1 MATFTANSI
10 ELGTGAKFI
19 GTTNGLSDAPV
30 GTIIQTA
37 INGTTNTITAPSD
50 GSYTDLLSLSF
61 TPRQSNSKI
70 IFTIMFNAYYNNN
83 NGASHGVSW
92 RLLRDSTSIKEGTWT
107 FYLHESS
114 YARDYYPTVSTFGF
128 DQPGVTSA
136 ITYKLQGR
144 KYSGNS
150 ARFATQFGEA
160 QNSSVV
166 GDTIVIKLEEL
177 SV

>member
-10 ELGTGAKFI
+10 ELGTGAQFV
-19 GTTNGLSDAPV
+19 GTATGLSNAPT

-37 INGTTNTITAPSD
+37 INGTTNNITANSD
-50 GSYTDLLSLSF
+50 GSYADLLSLSF

-83 NGASHGVSW
+83 NGYSQGVSW

-107 FYLHESS
+107 FYLHESG

-128 DQPGVTSA
+128 DVPGVTNA

-150 ARFATQFGEA
+150 DRFATQFGEA

-166 GDTIVIKLEEL
+166 GDTMVMKLEEL

>member
-10 ELGTGAKFI
+10 QLATGAQFV
-19 GTTNGLSDAPV
+19 GTTNGLSDAPA
-30 GTIIQTA
+30 GSIIQTA
-37 INGTTNTITAPSD
+37 INGSSNNITANSD

-70 IFTIMFNAYYNNN
+70 IYSIMFNAYYNNN
-83 NGASHGVSW
+83 NGYSQGVSW
-92 RLLRDSTSIKEGTWT
+92 RLLRDSTTIKEGDWT

-128 DQPGVTSA
+128 DEPGGTSA